1 MVGFE
6 EDLWHRRVDF
16 SLRGRENHVSIDYD
30 LEKTAII
37 LIGYQNDY
45 FSSDGLLQGALE
57 DVEGRIKMLAQT
69 ETLLEG
75 LKATPALIIS
85 TPIVFT
91 PDYRELLEPTGI
103 LEVIK
108 DVGAFREGE
117 KGSETI
123 PELRHYGERI
133 LEVPGKRGLNAF
145 SNTELEQKLQERNI
159 VDVVIAGVVT
169 SICIDSTGRAAHER
183 GYRVS
188 ILGDCTAG
196 RSAFEQDFY
205 LEKIFPLYAHVVGSG
220 ALLGAG

>member
-1 MVGFE
+1 M
-6 EDLWHRRVDF
+6 
-16 SLRGRENHVSIDYD
+16 SIDYD
-30 LEKTAII
+30 LEETAII
-37 LIGYQNDY
+37 LIGFQNDY
-45 FSSDGLLQGALE
+45 FSSDGLLEGALE
-57 DVEGRIKMLAQT
+57 DVEGRVKMLAHT

-75 LKATPALIIS
+75 LKSTPALLIS

-108 DVGAFREGE
+108 DVGAFRQGE

-123 PELRHYGERI
+123 PELQQYGERI

-145 SNTELEQKLQERNI
+145 SNTELEQRLQEKEI

-196 RSAFEQDFY
+196 RSAFEQEFY
-205 LEKIFPLYAHVVGSG
+205 LEKIFPLYAQVVGSG

>member
-1 MVGFE
+1 M
-6 EDLWHRRVDF
+6 
-16 SLRGRENHVSIDYD
+16 SIDYD

-37 LIGYQNDY
+37 LIGFQNDY
-45 FSSDGLLQGALE
+45 FSSDGLLEGALE
-57 DVEGRIKMLAQT
+57 DAEGRAKMLAQT
-69 ETLLEG
+69 EVLLEG

-123 PELRHYGERI
+123 PELQRYGERI

-196 RSAFEQDFY
+196 RSAFEQEFY
-205 LEKIFPLYAHVVGSG
+205 LEKIFPLYAQVVGAG
-220 ALLGAG
+220 ALLGAR

>member
-1 MVGFE
+1 M
-6 EDLWHRRVDF
+6 
-16 SLRGRENHVSIDYD
+16 SIDYD

-37 LIGYQNDY
+37 LIGFQNDY
-45 FSSDGLLQGALE
+45 FSSDGLLEGALE
-57 DVEGRIKMLAQT
+57 DAEGRVKMLAQT
-69 ETLLEG
+69 EVLLEG

-123 PELRHYGERI
+123 PELQRYGERI

-196 RSAFEQDFY
+196 RSAFEQEFY
-205 LEKIFPLYAHVVGSG
+205 LEKIFPLYAQVVGAG
-220 ALLGAG
+220 ALLGAR